1 MPTASIFD
9 SLKSPI
15 FVKILRNEKLQDIKN
30 ERKLCF
36 KQPSQDRVEGK

>member
-36 KQPSQDRVEGK
+36 QQPSQDRVEGK